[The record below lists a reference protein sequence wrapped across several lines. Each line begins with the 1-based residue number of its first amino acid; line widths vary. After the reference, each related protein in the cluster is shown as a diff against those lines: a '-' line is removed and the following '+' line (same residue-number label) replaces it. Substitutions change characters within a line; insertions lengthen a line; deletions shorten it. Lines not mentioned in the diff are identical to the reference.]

1 MFKLFMRMHDYITVD
16 SNDTK
21 IWHFYGLIVTYT
33 TEPITRIFASIE
45 FVVTS
50 ISRQTTRP
58 I

>member
-16 SNDTK
+16 SNVTK

-33 TEPITRIFASIE
+33 TEQITRIFASIE

-50 ISRQTTRP
+50 ISGQTTRP